1 MNNNAYRTMNPW
13 RSKSRVPVR
22 LLSHLSGWVRVIF
35 HFAAWSDN
43 HSALLDT
50 CTRFAQL
57 IGAVIYLTCIGFLLK
72 PHCNNLWVNVLEWYL
87 PNLLKLHYSIW
98 MVAAHMSNQ
107 YKDYKICIYQ
117 FYPFAWLR
125 YTNEHKWAPKNR
137 WYSNSVVC
145 VSIHRTRISNHA

>member
-57 IGAVIYLTCIGFLLK
+57 IGAVSYLTCIGFLLK

-107 YKDYKICIYQ
+107 YIRLQNLHLSILSFCLI
-117 FYPFAWLR
+117 
-125 YTNEHKWAPKNR
+125 EIHKWAPKNR
-137 WYSNSVVC
+137 WRSNSVVC
-145 VSIHRTRISNHA
+145 VSIHRTRTSNHA

>member
-1 MNNNAYRTMNPW
+1 MNPW

-35 HFAAWSDN
+35 YFAAWSDN

-107 YKDYKICIYQ
+107 YIRLQNLHLSILSFCLI
-117 FYPFAWLR
+117 
-125 YTNEHKWAPKNR
+125 EIHKWAPKNR
-137 WYSNSVVC
+137 WHGNSVIC
-145 VSIHRTRISNHA
+145 ISIHRTRICNHA